1 MILIKVAPSKI
12 PREIFLCFNK
22 ADFALSELNH
32 KFGDIIR
39 YSSGNPPLGG
49 EAHIKF
55 SIVTT
60 PVHRF
65 NSSQC
70 ATQPQMQKSSGSGL
84 CFRRR
89 FFLDQISTLLP

>member
-39 YSSGNPPLGG
+39 YSSGNPYQ
-49 EAHIKF
+49 A
-55 SIVTT
+55 
-60 PVHRF
+60 
-65 NSSQC
+65 C
-70 ATQPQMQKSSGSGL
+70 
-84 CFRRR
+84 
-89 FFLDQISTLLP
+89 